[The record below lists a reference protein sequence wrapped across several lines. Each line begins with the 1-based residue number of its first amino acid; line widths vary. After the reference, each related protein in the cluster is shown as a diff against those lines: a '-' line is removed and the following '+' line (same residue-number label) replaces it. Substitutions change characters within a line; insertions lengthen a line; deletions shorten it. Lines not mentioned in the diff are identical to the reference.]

1 MSVLRLAIIV
11 GSTRDGRFCPTA
23 AHWFA
28 QQARSHSDFEIDVVD
43 LADVQLPAVMTDF
56 GAPEPAEV
64 TALAPRLEQADAF
77 VVVTPEYNHSYPASL
92 KVAID
97 WYRDE
102 WQAKPVGFVSYGGMG
117 GGLRA
122 VEHLRTVFAEVH
134 AMTVRDTISFHAFW
148 EKFDEDGQPHDGESC
163 ARAAKGMLDQ
173 LSWWA
178 GALKEARARETY
190 CG

>member
-1 MSVLRLAIIV
+1 MSALRLAVIV
-11 GSTRDGRFCPTA
+11 GSTRDGRFGPTA

-28 QQARSHSDFEIDVVD
+28 QQARSHSDFEIDVIDLVD
-43 LADVQLPAVMTDF
+43 AQLPTTITDF

-64 TALAPRLEQADAF
+64 TALAPRLAEADAF
-77 VVVTPEYNHSYPASL
+77 VIVTPEYNHSYPASL

-122 VEHLRTVFAEVH
+122 VEHLRTVFTEVH
-134 AMTVRDTISFHAFW
+134 ATTVRDTISFHSYW
-148 EKFDEDGQPHDGESC
+148 DKFDEEGLPHDGESC
-163 ARAAKGMLDQ
+163 AHAAKGMLDQ
-173 LSWWA
+173 LSWWG
-178 GALKEARARETY
+178 GALKDARARAPY
-190 CG
+190 GG